1 VWLHHLEIHDVAE
14 IHDEVEAWNREA
26 AHHAG

>member
-14 IHDEVEAWNREA
+14 IDDEVEAWIREA
-26 AHHAG
+26 ARHAG